1 MANEYDPKIVGLLC
15 NWCTYAG
22 ADLAGTTRIKH
33 PQNMRPIRIPCSGRV
48 SPHFVFTSLFQGAD
62 GVFVGGC
69 HPADCHYTSGNYH
82 ARRRF
87 AVFHDIMEFAGV
99 DPRRMTFSWV
109 SASEGAKWKDV
120 VDEAVANVRALG
132 PFEAYRALAP
142 DAVEPWPEATEGLAA
157 ADEAAGVTAAAGREV
172 AS

>member
-1 MANEYDPKIVGLLC
+1 MNRPDLDYDPRIVGLLC

-33 PQNMRPIRIPCSGRV
+33 PQNLRPIRIPCSGRV
-48 SPHFVFTSLFQGAD
+48 SPHFIFTSLFQGAD

-87 AVFHDIMEFAGV
+87 ALMKSLLDFVGV
-99 DPRRMTFSWV
+99 EPERLTLEWV
-109 SASEGAKWKDV
+109 SASEGDRFAEV
-120 VDEAVANVRALG
+120 VTE
-132 PFEAYRALAP
+132 F
-142 DAVEPWPEATEGLAA
+142 TEGVKKL
-157 ADEAAGVTAAAGREV
+157 GKPTALKRENLE
-172 AS
+172 S